1 MHFVKEK
8 SGEFSINNNNS
19 NNYLDQFLAQMHK
32 STEQGGITR
41 Q

>member
-8 SGEFSINNNNS
+8 SGEFSINNN